1 MKSRCS
7 LRPGTG
13 AFSNTPGSVDRS
25 SRRCEAGGVGGER
38 RSRPAMM
45 RVKAAVAE
53 DGKINEGMA
62 LRKAEEAGECC
73 CRLPVILAPSVS
85 LLCCVACVRA
95 AECFACVGASVF
107 GLAGGARSSDV
118 FHLARGALARL
129 RLVTALVSSA
139 SRTALQLTHCLPKWY
154 GVGACKERWTSLP

>member
-45 RVKAAVAE
+45 RVKAA
-53 DGKINEGMA
+53 MA